1 MDTFL
6 ARIDKREL
14 SDQHPPSLSG
24 TLQRVLS
31 ALPNMGMSF
40 HVEEDKWE
48 AHGVHVALGASQ
60 PERGSC
66 LVSRHHDDSVAT
78 LVYGEVFVS
87 GSAAEVVAGAY
98 VAGGVAAVR
107 ALDGCFGA
115 VVFDKRQGAIV
126 VLADLIGQRALRLVE
141 RGDSIWVA
149 PHDACL
155 VAAGAARVDFDS
167 VSALSCIVIENSIRA
182 NSLLKNV
189 MGLEGNDVV
198 RWARGEGLTRE
209 RLPKLDLTDRLH
221 ERDKRGIEACREAV
235 VARMVAA
242 SREWAQ
248 ASPLIRCELTAGV
261 DSRATL
267 ACLLALD
274 VRDKIVA
281 VTSGAPD
288 SNDMRT
294 AIRLARLAGVRHEV
308 LPSASDDPQHFLEN
322 LRLRAFANN
331 GETDSKRAAR
341 PVPKWSPDTHTR
353 VEGTCA
359 EIMRGFLYAYFGLT
373 GVAPDSPERVATTIL
388 ARRWRRFA
396 SVPTVTAEL
405 RVQLKARLLE
415 CFHEYATVSG
425 NGNDMADM
433 FHLFER
439 TAHWSSHVRRASW
452 STTRNVFLVPSAIRE
467 AYRLPSPWGANVN
480 AHFNL
485 VRRYFPESRTTLING
500 SRLID
505 FEGPGR
511 ARLMSRVASTLAQA
525 VWQKAATKFAGN
537 KAPSTAAL
545 LFAGPLFPVVSDLLG
560 AEGSVA
566 TQTMGAA
573 GVRQILSEHKTAYRH
588 PAIIGYATTMEVY
601 KRLLLDLV
609 PRAQAS

>member
-6 ARIDKREL
+6 ARIA
-14 SDQHPPSLSG
+14 QHPLSAQQPVSLAGSLG
-24 TLQRVLS
+24 RVLS
-31 ALPNMGMSF
+31 ALPDMGMPF
-40 HVEEDKWE
+40 QVDEEVWE
-48 AHGVHVALGASQ
+48 AEGVHVAFGVGY

-66 LVSRHHDDSVAT
+66 LVSRYNDESVAA
-78 LVYGEVFVS
+78 LVYGEVFLP
-87 GSAAEVVAGAY
+87 GSAAEAIARAY
-98 VAGGVAAVR
+98 VSGGVAAVR

-115 VVFDKRQGAIV
+115 LVFDKSQRSLV
-126 VLADLIGQRALRLVE
+126 VVSDLIGQRALRFVE
-141 RGDSIWVA
+141 TPSAVWVA

-155 VAAGAARVDFDS
+155 VAAGAARVEFDA
-167 VSALSCIVIENSIRA
+167 VSALSCLVLENSIRA
-182 NSLLKNV
+182 ISLLRDV
-189 MGLEGNDVV
+189 TGLEGNDVV
-198 RWARGEGLTRE
+198 RWTRDGGLTRE
-209 RLPKLDLTDRLH
+209 RLPKLELTERLDEGDH
-221 ERDKRGIEACREAV
+221 RGIQTCREAV
-235 VARMVAA
+235 VERMVAA
-242 SREWAQ
+242 AREWVKT
-248 ASPLIRCELTAGV
+248 SPLIRCELTAGV

-288 SNDMRT
+288 SRDMKT

-308 LPSASDDPQHFLEN
+308 LPTSSDDPRHFLEN

-331 GETDSKRAAR
+331 GDTDAKRAAR
-341 PVPKWSPDTHTR
+341 PVPTWSPDTHTR
-353 VEGTCA
+353 VEGSCA
-359 EIMRGFLYAYFGLT
+359 EIMRGFLYTYFGLT
-373 GVAPDSPERVATTIL
+373 GVAPDSPEKVASTIL

-396 SVPTVTAEL
+396 SVPTATLEL
-405 RVQLKARLLE
+405 RGQLEARFLE
-415 CFHEYATVSG
+415 CFNEYAGVSR

-433 FHLFER
+433 CHLFER

-485 VRRYFPESRTTLING
+485 VTRYFPESRTTLING

-511 ARLMSRVASTLAQA
+511 LRLTSRVASTLLQA
-525 VWQKAATKFAGN
+525 VWEKGTKKLAG
-537 KAPSTAAL
+537 KKEPSTAAL
-545 LFAGPLFPVVSDLLG
+545 LFAGPLFPLVSDLLG

-566 TQTMGAA
+566 TQTLGAA
-573 GVRQILSEHKTAYRH
+573 GVRKILSEHQAAHRH
-588 PAIIGYATTMEVY
+588 PAILGYATTIDVY
-601 KRLLLDLV
+601 KQLLLELV
-609 PRAQAS
+609 PKD

>member
-6 ARIDKREL
+6 ARIDRHEL
-14 SDQHPPSLSG
+14 SGQHPLPLG
-24 TLQRVLS
+24 ATLRRVLS
-31 ALPNMGMSF
+31 ALPDMGMLF
-40 HVEEDKWE
+40 HVEEDKW
-48 AHGVHVALGASQ
+48 AADGVHVAWGASQ

-66 LVSRHHDDSVAT
+66 LVSRHDDDLVAT
-78 LVYGEVFVS
+78 LVYGEVFLA
-87 GSAAEVVAGAY
+87 GSAAEAIARAY
-98 VAGGVAAVR
+98 VTGGVTAVR

-115 VVFDKRQGAIV
+115 VVFDKRQRTVV

-141 RGDSIWVA
+141 TPDAVWVA

-182 NSLLKNV
+182 NSLLTSV

-198 RWARGEGLTRE
+198 RWTHGGGLTRE
-209 RLPKLDLTDRLH
+209 RLPKLSLADRLD
-221 ERDKRGIEACREAV
+221 ERDERGIQACREAV
-235 VARMVAA
+235 VERMVAA
-242 SREWAQ
+242 SREWAHI
-248 ASPLIRCELTAGV
+248 SPLIRCELTAGV

-267 ACLLALD
+267 ACLLALN

-288 SNDMRT
+288 SNDMKT

-308 LPSASDDPQHFLEN
+308 LPSSSDDPQHFLEN

-331 GETDSKRAAR
+331 GDTDSKRAAR

-353 VEGTCA
+353 VEGSCA

-396 SVPTVTAEL
+396 SVPTATPEL
-405 RVQLKARLLE
+405 RELLKARFLE
-415 CFHEYATVSG
+415 CFHEYSNVSG

-485 VRRYFPESRTTLING
+485 VTRYFPESRTTLING

-511 ARLMSRVASTLAQA
+511 VRLMSRVASTLSQA
-525 VWQKAATKFAGN
+525 VWQKVAKKVASK
-537 KAPSTAAL
+537 KEPSTAAL
-545 LFAGPLFPVVSDLLG
+545 LFAGPLFPLVSDLLG
-560 AEGSVA
+560 AQGSVA
-566 TQTMGAA
+566 TQTLGAV
-573 GVRQILSEHKTAYRH
+573 GVQQILSQHKATYRH
-588 PAIIGYATTMEVY
+588 PAIIGYATTIEVY
-601 KRLLLDLV
+601 KRLLLDLL
-609 PRAQAS
+609 PQG